1 MKIGIDG
8 RLWNETGVGRYT
20 RNLVNGIDSLA
31 ASKKINHEI
40 SVFLRKNE
48 FTTLEFKSPNIKK
61 VLADIS
67 WHSLS
72 EQIFFTKILR
82 HEKLDLMHFPYFS
95 LPISYKRP
103 YVVTIHDLIIN
114 RFPTGKAS
122 TLPTPI
128 YWGKW
133 FGYKFILKK
142 GISNAKK
149 IIVPSHAVEAE
160 LKDQFGVA
168 GDRVKV
174 IYEGGFEEK
183 DPGEGK
189 NVLGKKY
196 FLKVGNAYPH
206 KNVNTL
212 LNAFSKVYAKDQSVY
227 LVFAAKK
234 DFFYKRI
241 LEKITYPLM
250 SNIIFIENPT
260 DKELKNLYKNAIA
273 TIVPSFMEGFGLT
286 AIEAL
291 SCGCPILLSDIPVH
305 REICKNTAS
314 YFDPYDET
322 DMAQKMQNAISVTP
336 AQREKFAKMAN
347 AFVKKYSW
355 EKMVSQ
361 TLELYESC
369 FSIRQGK

>member
-20 RNLVNGIDSLA
+20 RNLVNGIDALA
-31 ASKKINHEI
+31 SSKKFNHELF
-40 SVFLRKNE
+40 VFLRKNE
-48 FTTLEFKSPNIKK
+48 FTTLEFKSPKIKK

-67 WHSLS
+67 WHSFS
-72 EQIFFTKILR
+72 EQVFFTKILR
-82 HEKLDLMHFPYFS
+82 RETLDFMHFPYFS
-95 LPISYKRP
+95 LPINYGKP

-122 TLPTPI
+122 TLPIPI

-142 GISNAKK
+142 GIANAKK
-149 IIVPSHAVEAE
+149 IIVPSHAVENE
-160 LKDQFGVA
+160 LKEQFGVA
-168 GDRVKV
+168 GDRVNV
-174 IYEGGFEEK
+174 IYEGGFE
-183 DPGEGK
+183 DPELSEGK
-189 NVLGKKY
+189 NVLGKNY

-212 LNAFSKVYAKDQSVY
+212 INAFSKVYSKNQSVY
-227 LVFAAKK
+227 LVFAAKR

-260 DKELKNLYKNAIA
+260 DKELKNLYENAIA

-305 REICKNTAS
+305 REICKDTAV

-322 DMAQKMQNAISVTP
+322 DMAQKMEDALNAS
-336 AQREKFAKMAN
+336 AKKRQKFASMARK
-347 AFVKKYSW
+347 FIEKYSW
-355 EKMVSQ
+355 EKMVLQ
-361 TLELYESC
+361 TVELYESC
-369 FSIRQGK
+369 LSIRQGK

>member
-20 RNLVNGIDSLA
+20 RNLIFGIDSLA
-31 ASKKINHEI
+31 ASKKFNHELF
-40 SVFLRKNE
+40 VFLRKNE
-48 FTTLEFKSPNIKK
+48 YTTLEFKSPNVRK

-72 EQIFFTKILR
+72 EQIFFSKILR
-82 HEKLDLMHFPYFS
+82 REKLDLMHFPYFS
-95 LPISYKRP
+95 LPIFYRKP

-122 TLPTPI
+122 TLPFPI
-128 YWGKW
+128 YLGKW

-149 IIVPSHAVEAE
+149 IIVPSHAVEDE
-160 LKDQFGVA
+160 LKEEFTVSEDKI
-168 GDRVKV
+168 KV
-174 IYEGGFEEK
+174 IYEGGFEAP
-183 DPGEGK
+183 DSGEGK
-189 NVLGKKY
+189 NIVGKKY

-212 LNAFSKVYAKDQSVY
+212 LNAFSKLYSRDQSIF
-227 LVFAAKK
+227 LVFAAKR

-241 LEKITYPLM
+241 LEKVTYPLM
-250 SNIIFIENPT
+250 SNIIFIEKPT
-260 DKELKNLYKNAIA
+260 DKDLKNLYKNAIA

-305 REICKNTAS
+305 HEVCKDQAV
-314 YFDPYDET
+314 YFDPYDEN
-322 DMAQKMQNAISVTP
+322 DMAQKMESAILITVT
-336 AQREKFAKMAN
+336 QKQKFATMTHT
-347 AFVKKYSW
+347 FVKKYSW

-361 TLELYESC
+361 TVELYESC
-369 FSIRQGK
+369 VSIRQGK

>member
-1 MKIGIDG
+1 MRIGIDA

-20 RNLVNGIDSLA
+20 RNLVNGIDILSS
-31 ASKKINHEI
+31 SKGFKHELF
-40 SVFLRKNE
+40 VFLRKNE
-48 FTTLEFKSPNIKK
+48 FTTLEFNSTNVKK

-72 EQIFFTKILR
+72 EQVFFTKILR
-82 HEKLDLMHFPYFS
+82 REKLDLMHFPYFS
-95 LPISYKRP
+95 LPISYRKP

-133 FGYKFILKK
+133 FGYKFILKR

-149 IIVPSHAVEAE
+149 IIVPSHAVEQE
-160 LKDQFGVA
+160 LKEQFGVSK
-168 GDRVKV
+168 DKV
-174 IYEGGFEEK
+174 SVIHEGGFE
-183 DPGEGK
+183 DQDSGEGK

-212 LNAFSKVYAKDQSVY
+212 LNAFSKVYSKDQSIY
-227 LVFAAKK
+227 LVLAAKR

-260 DKELKNLYKNAIA
+260 DKELKNLYRNAVA

-305 REICKNTAS
+305 REICKDTAE

-322 DMAQKMQNAISVTP
+322 DMAQKMENAIALTDQ
-336 AQREKFAKMAN
+336 QRKKFATIAHTFAKR
-347 AFVKKYSW
+347 YSW
-355 EKMVSQ
+355 GKMVSQ

-369 FSIRQGK
+369 ASIRQSK